1 MHFIIYSH
9 APQTPTGFGTQ
20 THALAKQLQSAG
32 HTVSV
37 VAINY
42 HLPPIMFDGIEV
54 LPIRPNLSESP
65 EDLYYWANEQKPDK
79 IIQFF
84 DAWAIG
90 HKWIK
95 PEYNIICYNPVDCE
109 GLPRGFRDGCD
120 GALMNV
126 AMSRHAE
133 KTFMEEGIDPYCYIP
148 HAFDIKDYKGSKKKA
163 RKALHL
169 PEQPF
174 IFGLFT
180 TNLTPRK
187 NIAGQLEAFAMFLQQ
202 TKANAFLYLHTNVY
216 EQFATSYDIKYL
228 IKKLNLIGRVLVP
241 DQHKYLLGLHNK
253 EYMKNVYNMIDC
265 LLCCS
270 YGEGFGIP
278 IIEAQACGKPTIV
291 TDGSAMVDVASK
303 GAISIRTTTTYVDPI
318 HNGTWVIPNTIVMKD
333 IMLRIY
339 EGKTLYKKLSE
350 GAIENANKYD
360 WSIWLPEWLKIL
372 EN

>member
-20 THALAKQLQSAG
+20 THALAKKLQSTG
-32 HTVSV
+32 HTISV

-42 HLPPIMFDGIEV
+42 HLPPITYDGIEV
-54 LPIRPNLSESP
+54 LPTRPTLRESP
-65 EDLYYWANEQKPDK
+65 EDLYYWANEKKPDK

-90 HKWIK
+90 RQWIK
-95 PEYNIICYNPVDCE
+95 PEYNIVCYNPVDCE
-109 GLPRGFRDGCD
+109 GLPRGFKEGCD
-120 GALMNV
+120 GAIMNV
-126 AMSRHAE
+126 AMSKHAE
-133 KTFMEEGIDPYCYIP
+133 KTFMKEGIEPYCYIP
-148 HAFDIKDYKGSKKKA
+148 HAFNINDYKEDKKKA
-163 RKALHL
+163 RKSLRL
-169 PEQPF
+169 PEDAF
-174 IFGLFT
+174 IFGLFA

-187 NIAGQLEAFAMFLQQ
+187 NIAGQMEAFAMFLKE
-202 TKANAFLYLHTNVY
+202 TIANAFLYLHTNVY

-228 IKKLNLIGRVLVP
+228 IKKLNLTGRILVP

-253 EYMKNVYNMIDC
+253 DYMKNIYNAIDV

-291 TDGSAMVDVASK
+291 TDGSSMIDVAGK
-303 GAISIRTTTTYVDPI
+303 GAISIRTTTTYIDPI
-318 HNGTWVIPNTIVMKD
+318 HNGTWVVPNTLVMKD
-333 IMLRIY
+333 IMLRVC
-339 EGKTLYKKLSE
+339 EDKTVYKKLSE
-350 GAIENANKYD
+350 EALENANKYD

>member
-20 THALAKQLQSAG
+20 THSLSRQLQSAG

-42 HLPPIMFDGIEV
+42 HLPPIVFDGIEV
-54 LPIRPNLSESP
+54 LPTRPSLRESP
-65 EDLYYWANEQKPDK
+65 EDLYYWANERNPDK

-90 HKWIK
+90 HQWIK

-109 GLPRGFRDGCD
+109 GLPRGFKEGCD

-133 KTFMEEGIDPYCYIP
+133 RTFMEEGIDPYCYIP
-148 HAFDIKDYKGSKKKA
+148 HAFDITSYKISKEEA
-163 RKALHL
+163 RIVTGFPADA
-169 PEQPF
+169 F
-174 IFGLFT
+174 IFGLLA

-187 NIAGQLEAFAMFLQQ
+187 NIAGQLEAFAYFLAY
-202 TKANAFLYLHTNVY
+202 TKANTFLYLHTNVY

-228 IKKLNLIGRVLVP
+228 IKKLNLTGRILVP
-241 DQHKYLLGLHNK
+241 NQHKYLLGLHN
-253 EYMKNVYNMIDC
+253 EDYMKNVYNSIDC

-278 IIEAQACGKPTIV
+278 IIEAQACGKPTII
-291 TDGSAMVDVASK
+291 TNGSSMPDVAHT
-303 GAISIRTTTTYVDPI
+303 GALKIYNTASYVDPI
-318 HNGTWVIPNTIVMKD
+318 HNGSWQIPSTHHIAEAMVD
-333 IMLRIY
+333 IY
-339 EGKTLYKKLSE
+339 NNKNLYKKLSK
-350 GAIENANKYD
+350 GALENAAHYD

>member
-20 THALAKQLQSAG
+20 THALAKQLQSVG
-32 HTVSV
+32 HTISV

-42 HLPPIMFDGIEV
+42 HLPPIVFDGIEV
-54 LPIRPNLSESP
+54 LPTRPNLSQSP
-65 EDLYYWANEQKPDK
+65 EDLYYWANEKKPDK

-90 HKWIK
+90 HQWIK

-109 GLPRGFRDGCD
+109 GLPRGFKEGCD
-120 GALMNV
+120 GTLMNV
-126 AMSRHAE
+126 AMSKHAE
-133 KTFMEEGIDPYCYIP
+133 KTFAEESIEPYCYIP
-148 HAFDIKDYKGSKKKA
+148 HAFNIKNYKGTKAKA
-163 RKALHL
+163 RKALKISND
-169 PEQPF
+169 PF
-174 IFGLFT
+174 IFGLFA

-187 NIAGQLEAFAMFLQQ
+187 NIAGQIEAFAMFLNK
-202 TKANAFLYLHTNVY
+202 TGANAYLYIHTNVY
-216 EQFATSYDIKYL
+216 EQCATSYDIRFLRDKFGL
-228 IKKLNLIGRVLVP
+228 AGKILVP
-241 DQHKYLLGLHNK
+241 DQHKYLLGLHDK
-253 EYMKNVYNMIDC
+253 EHMKNLYNAIDC

-291 TDGSAMVDVASK
+291 TNGSAMSDVARIGTLK
-303 GAISIRTTTTYVDPI
+303 IYNTGNYVDPI
-318 HNGTWVIPNTIVMKD
+318 HNGTWQIPSTHHICEAMVDMYSKKE
-333 IMLRIY
+333 LY
-339 EGKTLYKKLSE
+339 KTLSRKAS
-350 GAIENANKYD
+350 ENATQYD